1 MIFFCT
7 IVDGIE
13 IPFIFVPMKMLI
25 LVPKVTGRVMYVF
38 DLMFRQLLGLEF
50 DLTTSEEQF
59 MAFEGFKMHYG
70 TQRIEDEPFVK
81 SDELLFERHI
91 HEQSFRTV
99 GFEGTV
105 APYAVFGNGNLMPF
119 DVFAASFFLVSRYE
133 EYLSQVRDQYGRFRA
148 ESTWMFE
155 KDMLQKPLVNIWA
168 LALGKRLQAVYP
180 DLPIKNPKFTFV
192 PTYDIDAAWSY
203 KHKGV
208 YRTVGGFLKD
218 LASGDRER
226 IRERHQV
233 LRGKRKD
240 PFDSFDFQFELQKAF
255 KLKPIYFILC
265 GNYDTNDKNISLRKE
280 AFRNLIKHLGDY
292 ADVGIHPSFSSY
304 LDIDKMR
311 TEISNLSEVLH
322 RPLTKSRQ
330 HFLRMNLPRSYQKLI
345 ELDISDDY
353 TMGFASQAGFRA
365 GIADTFRFYDLEND
379 MVTNLRVHP
388 FALMDGT
395 MRDYLN
401 LDVETSLALAKQL
414 IDEVKA
420 VGGTFIYLTHNETL
434 GGEKRWVGWPEMYR
448 KLLEYIYT

>member
-1 MIFFCT
+1 
-7 IVDGIE
+7 
-13 IPFIFVPMKMLI
+13 
-25 LVPKVTGRVMYVF
+25 MYAME
-38 DLMFRQLLGLEF
+38 LLLGQLLGLEF
-50 DLTTSEEQF
+50 DCTVDAEQF
-59 MAFEGFKMHYG
+59 NAYEGPKMQYG
-70 TQRIEDEPFVK
+70 SQRQGEAPFVK
-81 SDELLFERHI
+81 AVDLLFERHI

-99 GFEGTV
+99 DFEGTV
-105 APYAVFGNGNLMPF
+105 APYAVYGQGNLLPF

-155 KDMLQKPLVNIWA
+155 NDMLQKPLVDIWT
-168 LALGKRLQAVYP
+168 LALGSRLQAVYP
-180 DLPIKNPKFTFV
+180 DLPIKKRKFTFI
-192 PTYDIDAAWSY
+192 PTYDVDAAWAY
-203 KHKGV
+203 KSKGV
-208 YRTVGGFLKD
+208 YRTLGGFIKD
-218 LASGDRER
+218 LSSGDRER

-240 PFDSFDFQFELQKAF
+240 PFDSFEFQFELQKEF

-265 GNYDTNDKNISLRKE
+265 GEYDTNDKNISIRKA
-280 AFRNLIKHLGDY
+280 AFRSLIKTLGDH

-304 LDIDKMR
+304 LDIDKLR
-311 TEISNLSEVLH
+311 KEINSLSEVLH

-401 LDVETSLALAKQL
+401 LDLEASYALTTQL

-434 GGEKRWVGWPEMYR
+434 GGEQRWVGWPEMYR
-448 KLLEYIYT
+448 RMLEYITKAPEPVEGPI

>member
-1 MIFFCT
+1 
-7 IVDGIE
+7 
-13 IPFIFVPMKMLI
+13 
-25 LVPKVTGRVMYVF
+25 MYAME
-38 DLMFRQLLGLEF
+38 LLLGQLLGLEF
-50 DLTTSEEQF
+50 DCTVDAEQF
-59 MAFEGFKMHYG
+59 NAYEGPKMQYG
-70 TQRIEDEPFVK
+70 SQRQGEAPFVK
-81 SDELLFERHI
+81 AVDLLFERHI

-99 GFEGTV
+99 DFEGTV
-105 APYAVFGNGNLMPF
+105 APYAVYGQGNLLPF

-155 KDMLQKPLVNIWA
+155 NDMLQKPLVDIWT
-168 LALGKRLQAVYP
+168 LALGSRLQAVYP
-180 DLPIKNPKFTFV
+180 DLPIKKRKFTFI
-192 PTYDIDAAWSY
+192 PTYDVDAAWAY
-203 KHKGV
+203 KSKGV
-208 YRTVGGFLKD
+208 YRTLGGFIKD
-218 LASGDRER
+218 LSSGDRER

-240 PFDSFDFQFELQKAF
+240 PFDSFEFQFELQKEF

-265 GNYDTNDKNISLRKE
+265 GEYDTNDKNISIRKA
-280 AFRNLIKHLGDY
+280 AFRSLIKTLGDH

-304 LDIDKMR
+304 LDIDKLR
-311 TEISNLSEVLH
+311 KEINSLSEVLH

-365 GIADTFRFYDLEND
+365 GIADSFRFYDLEND

-401 LDVETSLALAKQL
+401 LDLEASYALTTQL

-434 GGEKRWVGWPEMYR
+434 GGVQRWVGWPEMYR
-448 KLLEYIYT
+448 RMLEYITKAPEPVEGQI

>member
-1 MIFFCT
+1 
-7 IVDGIE
+7 
-13 IPFIFVPMKMLI
+13 
-25 LVPKVTGRVMYVF
+25 MYAME
-38 DLMFRQLLGLEF
+38 LLLGQLLGLEF
-50 DLTTSEEQF
+50 DCTVDAEQF
-59 MAFEGFKMHYG
+59 NAYDGPKMQYG
-70 TQRIEDEPFVK
+70 SQRQGEAPFVK
-81 SDELLFERHI
+81 AVDLLFERHI

-99 GFEGTV
+99 DFEGTV
-105 APYAVFGNGNLMPF
+105 APYAVYGQGNLMPF

-155 KDMLQKPLVNIWA
+155 NDMLQKPLVNIWT
-168 LALGKRLQAVYP
+168 LALGERLKAVYP
-180 DLPIKNPKFTFV
+180 DLPIKKRKFTFI
-192 PTYDIDAAWSY
+192 PTYDVDAAWAY
-203 KHKGV
+203 KSKGV
-208 YRTVGGFLKD
+208 YRTLGGFVKD
-218 LASGDRER
+218 LSSGDRER

-240 PFDSFDFQFELQKAF
+240 PFDSFEFQFELQKEF

-265 GNYDTNDKNISLRKE
+265 GDYDTNDKNISIRKA
-280 AFRNLIKHLGDY
+280 AFRSLIKTLGDH

-304 LDIDKMR
+304 LDIDKLR
-311 TEISNLSEVLH
+311 KEINSLSEVLH

-401 LDVETSLALAKQL
+401 LDLEASYALTTQL

-434 GGEKRWVGWPEMYR
+434 GGEQRWEGWPEMYR
-448 KLLEYIYT
+448 RMLEYITKAPEPVEGPI